1 MTNTR
6 PVPNLNAPI
15 GNAQDSKGN
24 IIAKVYLI
32 APWMQFWQQFVQ
44 KAPAVVDVTSSG
56 SPYTANQNGTVIIN
70 GTGIFLTR
78 GQVSINLGAGQKI
91 IPIAIGDTVSWATAS
106 VVQFLGD

>member
-6 PVPNLNAPI
+6 PVPNLSAPI
-15 GNAQDSKGN
+15 AQSQDGK
-24 IIAKVYLI
+24 IKVYLI

-44 KAPAVVDVTSSG
+44 KAPAVVDVTSLG

-91 IPIAIGDTVSWATAS
+91 IPIAIGDTISWATAS